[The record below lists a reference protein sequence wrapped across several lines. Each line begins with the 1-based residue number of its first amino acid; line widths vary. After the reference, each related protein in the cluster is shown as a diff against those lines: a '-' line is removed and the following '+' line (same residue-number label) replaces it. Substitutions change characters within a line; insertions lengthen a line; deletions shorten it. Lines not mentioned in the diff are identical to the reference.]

1 MELLREGGVAP
12 PSAVGGTEVRQQSM
26 MKVANALMGE
36 IFGDQERLVAVA
48 RQWLYGWFEHHQL
61 SLETGSVLL
70 ADLLYHM
77 LICPTEIEITAYES
91 SDTSRSLALQ
101 LLGPVDHASP
111 RLFNLSID
119 CRSSQNLGLIC
130 LGLVTRYQQF
140 FGEMTAGAGLCRS
153 ILFRRCVF
161 DLQAE
166 HFIDR
171 IALCQAVFQLFLLGA
186 LKNGCFETSLETAL
200 CAMRYLRQR
209 IEMRRSRVPVM
220 ERAHGLCLDM
230 EGRLGDRMGVIL
242 WLAEFVA
249 SYAYVGPEETDC

>member
-1 MELLREGGVAP
+1 MEILQEGRSTVAGAGARQQALLRIGE
-12 PSAVGGTEVRQQSM
+12 
-26 MKVANALMGE
+26 ALLSE

-48 RQWLYGWFEHHQL
+48 RQWLYGWFEHYQL
-61 SLETGSVLL
+61 STETGSVLL
-70 ADLLYHM
+70 ADLLYHV
-77 LICPTEIEITAYES
+77 LICPAEIEITAYES
-91 SDTSRSLALQ
+91 SDTARSLTLQ
-101 LLGPVDHASP
+101 LLGPVDHGSP
-111 RLFNLSID
+111 RIFNLSVD
-119 CRSSQNLGLIC
+119 CRSSQRLGLTC

-161 DLQAE
+161 DLHAE

-186 LKNGCFETSLETAL
+186 LRNGCFETSLETSL

-220 ERAHGLCLDM
+220 EQAHGLCLDM
-230 EGRLGDRMGVIL
+230 EGRLGDRTGVIL

-249 SYAYVGPEETDC
+249 SYAYADPGPSEYEH